1 MIGRLLIRP
10 YASLESGLRHPS
22 PFVRRPAQA
31 AVLAIATLSLAL
43 SKVGG
48 EARARGGTDEL
59 MDRLASSEPL
69 RAFLHG
75 PGILRRPVG
84 GRAFRSLL
92 FRLSRAA
99 SVRARAGMGGRDLAV
114 RLQGPI
120 DQVVLRNLVIWH
132 DRLLPP
138 LLGRDDAGAVDL
150 TIVLAGA
157 AADEARLFDLVAIVL
172 MLERIRGFALTW
184 DEQAAQ

>member
-1 MIGRLLIRP
+1 
-10 YASLESGLRHPS
+10 
-22 PFVRRPAQA
+22 
-31 AVLAIATLSLAL
+31 
-43 SKVGG
+43 
-48 EARARGGTDEL
+48 
-59 MDRLASSEPL
+59 EPL

-172 MLERIRGFALTW
+172 LLERIRGFALIW
-184 DEQAAQ
+184 DGHTAEGVTAAGPRGVPGDRVAASDLAALPRDVVADIGRNGSG